1 VLKCSFVLRIK
12 FSADRKFSAP
22 KSATAPSA
30 KTLWAS
36 LEKKEKC
43 DMKLFTIDNN
53 GKFVQFEER
62 EFKVENKEIDLEILL
77 ENNPEY
83 FFDNSKILV
92 IGRQVTTNLNT
103 FIDLLGVDQYGNTV
117 VIELK
122 RGKTPRETLSQLIEY
137 ASFID
142 NLDYEQLNEIYQ
154 NYSGE
159 DSSLEDYHQ
168 EYYKSEVEEKV
179 SWNKSSKLVIVA
191 STITPE
197 IKQTTMYL
205 RKKGLDIY
213 CLEFKYFINK
223 AGNKMISSD
232 FVVGDEEYIR
242 TKIGSSAQLPK
253 TDKEKFVTSL
263 DKTGKFVFETLLKFA
278 EEEKLTFRWGSK
290 GFSLNKPFKNSFVG
304 LCYGYPPNSVYKQSI
319 YTGFEEIRKKVNNP
333 DTIVDYYKSELERFG
348 NFEQAKSNLKWVLNK
363 EITTTEINKY
373 LVILKQVIEKIE
385 KEGLKND

>member
-1 VLKCSFVLRIK
+1 
-12 FSADRKFSAP
+12 
-22 KSATAPSA
+22 
-30 KTLWAS
+30 
-36 LEKKEKC
+36 
-43 DMKLFTIDNN
+43 MKLFTIDNN
-53 GKFVQFEER
+53 GKFVQFKER

-103 FIDLLGVDQYGNTV
+103 FIDLLGVDQFGNTV

-154 NYSGE
+154 SYSRE

-168 EYYKSEVEEKV
+168 EYYKSDIEEKV

-197 IKQTTMYL
+197 IKQTAMYL

-223 AGNKMISSD
+223 AGNKMLSSD
-232 FVVGDEEYIR
+232 FIVGDEEYIR
-242 TKIGSSAQLPK
+242 AKIGSSAQLPK

-263 DKTGKFVFETLLKFA
+263 DKTGKFVFEALLKFA
-278 EEEKLTFRWGSK
+278 EQEKLTFRWGSK
-290 GFSLNKPFKNSFVG
+290 GFSLNKPFNNSFVG
-304 LCYGYPPNSVYKQSI
+304 LCFGYPPNSVYKQSI
-319 YTGFEEIRKKVNNP
+319 YTGFEEIRKKVNNH
-333 DTIVDYYKSELERFG
+333 DFIIDYYESELEKFG

-363 EITTTEINKY
+363 EITITEINKY

>member
-1 VLKCSFVLRIK
+1 
-12 FSADRKFSAP
+12 
-22 KSATAPSA
+22 
-30 KTLWAS
+30 
-36 LEKKEKC
+36 
-43 DMKLFTIDNN
+43 MKLFTIDNN

-333 DTIVDYYKSELERFG
+333 DTIVDYYESELKRFG

>member
-1 VLKCSFVLRIK
+1 
-12 FSADRKFSAP
+12 
-22 KSATAPSA
+22 
-30 KTLWAS
+30 
-36 LEKKEKC
+36 
-43 DMKLFTIDNN
+43 MKLFTIDNN
-53 GKFVQFEER
+53 GKFVQFKER
-62 EFKVENKEIDLEILL
+62 EFKIENKENDLETLL

-103 FIDLLGVDQYGNTV
+103 FIDLLGVDQFGNTV

-154 NYSGE
+154 SYSRE

-191 STITPE
+191 SNITPE
-197 IKQTTMYL
+197 IKQTAMYL

-223 AGNKMISSD
+223 AGNKMLSSD
-232 FVVGDEEYIR
+232 FIVGDEEYIR
-242 TKIGSSAQLPK
+242 TKICSSAQLPK
-253 TDKEKFVTSL
+253 TDKERFVASL
-263 DKTGKFVFETLLKFA
+263 DKIGKFVFEALLKFA
-278 EEEKLTFRWGSK
+278 EQEKLTFRWGSK
-290 GFSLNKPFKNSFVG
+290 GFSLNKPFNNNFVG
-304 LCYGYPPNSVYKQSI
+304 LCFGYPPNSVYKQSI
-319 YTGFEEIRKKVNNP
+319 YTGFEEIRKKVNNH
-333 DTIVDYYKSELERFG
+333 DSIIDYYESELEKFG
-348 NFEQAKSNLKWVLNK
+348 RFEQAKSNLKWVLNK

-373 LVILKQVIEKIE
+373 LIILKQVIEKIE

>member
-1 VLKCSFVLRIK
+1 
-12 FSADRKFSAP
+12 
-22 KSATAPSA
+22 
-30 KTLWAS
+30 
-36 LEKKEKC
+36 
-43 DMKLFTIDNN
+43 MKLFTIDNN
-53 GKFVQFEER
+53 GKFVQFKER

-103 FIDLLGVDQYGNTV
+103 FIDLLGVDQFGNTV

-122 RGKTPRETLSQLIEY
+122 RGKTPRETLTQLIEY

-154 NYSGE
+154 IYSRE

-191 STITPE
+191 STISAE
-197 IKQTTMYL
+197 IKQTAMYL
-205 RKKGLDIY
+205 RKKGIDIY

-223 AGNKMISSD
+223 AGNKMLSSD
-232 FVVGDEEYIR
+232 FVVGDEEYIK
-242 TKIGSSAQLPK
+242 TIIGSSAQLPK

-263 DKTGKFVFETLLKFA
+263 DKTGKFVFDALLKFA
-278 EEEKLTFRWGSK
+278 EQEKLIFRWGSK
-290 GFSLNKPFKNSFVG
+290 GFSLNKPFNNSFVG
-304 LCYGYPPNSVYKQSI
+304 LCFGYPPNSVYKQSI
-319 YTGFEEIRKKVNNP
+319 YTGFEEIRKKVNNH
-333 DTIVDYYKSELERFG
+333 DSIIDYYESELGKFG

-373 LVILKQVIEKIE
+373 LVILRQVIEKIE